1 MILYENGFIKLDY
14 DTSTGILCATC
25 PDIQE
30 FVLLQIHQAFTTVK
44 ETIARHNIKKLIL
57 DCRNTTIGVSD
68 EDYAMIIHQFVR
80 DLTATP
86 LQQFARIL
94 TTNAEKESRLRYYAK
109 EMGAEIKPAFA
120 YRNFKTQAEAEDW
133 LKES

>member
-1 MILYENGFIKLDY
+1 MVLYENGFIRLDY
-14 DTSTGILCATC
+14 DSSTGIMCATC

-44 ETIARHNIKKLIL
+44 DTIAKHDIKKLIL

-68 EDYAMIIHQFVR
+68 EDYAMVMYQFVL
-80 DLTATP
+80 DLTTTP

-94 TTNAEKESRLRYYAK
+94 TINAEKESRLRYYAR

-120 YRNFKTQAEAEDW
+120 YRNFKTKAEAEDW
-133 LKES
+133 LKEK